1 MTTLPVNDPP
11 AEPAPERPARTWLST
26 ALAVAAQVVLILL
39 TAEVILRVVGY
50 QPPDLRP
57 RLALFP
63 RFPEI
68 YQPNRDLGWVL
79 KPSLDWTGMD
89 VAIPFRTNAYGR
101 RVHGDAPGG
110 AATAAATST
119 TLPPEPAATVDCLG
133 DSSTFGFGVP
143 ENETYP
149 AQLEQRLRD
158 ATGDPALRVRN
169 FGVPGYTS
177 YEARLLAER
186 DLTHAPVTVL
196 WVGFNDHF
204 PSRTYHTRARSL
216 LRRRIAYAC
225 FRSRACAFFFDK
237 LTARDPKVPVEAPPL
252 PSTYLPDVSPDEY
265 VDQLTRAVRALR
277 AAGSEPILLIYPPL
291 SVDEKMRLGIAD
303 FWKQPLDQVDANIA
317 AHREYQD
324 LTRRVAA
331 SESVRTVDLVAPFE
345 KAGNEGLHF
354 DWVHPNAAGQALIA
368 DQLAP
373 VVRDVLAQRA
383 AGGATAAHP

>member
-1 MTTLPVNDPP
+1 MTTLPANDPP
-11 AEPAPERPARTWLST
+11 VAPQPRRPPRTWLST
-26 ALAVAAQVVLILL
+26 TLAVAAQVVLILL
-39 TAEVILRVVGY
+39 AAEVILRVVGY

-79 KPSLDWTGMD
+79 KPGLDWHEMD
-89 VAIPFRTNAYGR
+89 VAIPFRTDAYGR
-101 RVHGDAPGG
+101 RAHGDAPGG
-110 AATAAATST
+110 PATATST
-119 TLPPEPAATVDCLG
+119 SAATLPPEPAATVDCVG

-143 ENETYP
+143 ENDTYP
-149 AQLEQRLRD
+149 AQLEKLLRN
-158 ATGDPALRVRN
+158 TSGDPALRVRN

-186 DLTHAPVTVL
+186 DLAHAPVTVL
-196 WVGFNDHF
+196 LVGFNDHF
-204 PSRTYHTRARSL
+204 PSRTWHTRSRSL

-237 LTARDPKVPVEAPPL
+237 LTARAPGATVESPPL

-265 VDQLTRAVRALR
+265 VEQLTRAVRALR

-291 SVDEKMRLGIAD
+291 SVDEKMRLTIAE

-317 AHREYQD
+317 AHREYQE
-324 LTRRVAA
+324 LTRQVAA
-331 SESVRTVDLVAPFE
+331 REKVRTVDLVAPFE
-345 KAGNEGLHF
+345 TAGNERLHF

-368 DQLAP
+368 GKLAP
-373 VVRDVLAQRA
+373 VVQQILAERTAGRA
-383 AGGATAAHP
+383 AAHP